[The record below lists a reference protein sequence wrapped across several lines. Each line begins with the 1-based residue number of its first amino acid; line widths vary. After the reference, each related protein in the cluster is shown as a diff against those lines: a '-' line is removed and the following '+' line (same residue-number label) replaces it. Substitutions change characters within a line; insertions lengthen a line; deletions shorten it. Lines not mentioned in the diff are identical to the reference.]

1 METNHKSDRTEDS
14 AVVRSRHGRDGRGAA
29 LSLSLGRVMLD
40 LKGTGLHADE
50 RELLCHPAVGGVIL
64 FARNFESPEQVAALT
79 GAIHA
84 LRDPHLLV
92 AVDQEGGRVQR
103 FRDGFARLPPAA
115 RFGAFYHRHPTHA
128 RRAAEAVGW
137 LMAAELRAVGVDFSF
152 APVLD
157 LDRGVSRVIGDRAFA
172 GGVNAVADLAAAW
185 VDGVRAAGM
194 AAVGKHFPGHGGVA
208 ADSHEE
214 LPSDGRRFTD
224 IEMEDLVPFERLI
237 QHGLEAVMPAHVVY
251 PRVDPNPAGFSPFW
265 LRRVLRGRMA
275 FQGVI
280 FSDDLNM
287 AAAGAGGSYP
297 ERARAALAAGCD
309 ILLVCNNR
317 PAAREVVEALR
328 DQDDPTM
335 HLRCLRM
342 HGRGGVARERLHL
355 EPRWQQAMRELGEL
369 ESTDSLAL
377 DL

>member
-1 METNHKSDRTEDS
+1 
-14 AVVRSRHGRDGRGAA
+14 
-29 LSLSLGRVMLD
+29 MLD
-40 LKGTGLHADE
+40 LIGTELDAEE
-50 RELLCHPAVGGVIL
+50 REILCHPAVCGIIL
-64 FARNFESPEQVAALT
+64 FSRNFESPEQIAALS
-79 GAIHA
+79 ASVHD

-92 AVDQEGGRVQR
+92 AIDQEGGRVQR
-103 FRDGFARLPPAA
+103 FREGFTRLPPAG
-115 RFGAFYHRHPTHA
+115 RFGELSYSHPVNA
-128 RRAAEAVGW
+128 RRAAAAVGW

-172 GGVNAVADLAAAW
+172 DGFNSVSELASAW
-185 VDGVRAAGM
+185 TEGVRDAGM

-214 LPSDGRRFTD
+214 LPSDDRSYSD

-237 QHGLEAVMPAHVVY
+237 RRGLEAVMPAHVVY
-251 PRVDPNPAGFSPFW
+251 PRVDPTPAGFSPFW
-265 LRRVLRGRMA
+265 LRRVLREKLG

-287 AAAGAGGSYP
+287 AAAAAGGGYA
-297 ERARAALAAGCD
+297 ERARAAIDAGCD
-309 ILLVCNNR
+309 LLLVCNNR
-317 PAAREVVEALR
+317 PAALEVIESLR
-328 DQDDPTM
+328 DHDDPTV

-342 HGRGGVARERLHL
+342 HGRGGFERGRLHL
-355 EPRWQQAMRELGEL
+355 DPRWQRGLRAVADLDAMEEP
-369 ESTDSLAL
+369 SL